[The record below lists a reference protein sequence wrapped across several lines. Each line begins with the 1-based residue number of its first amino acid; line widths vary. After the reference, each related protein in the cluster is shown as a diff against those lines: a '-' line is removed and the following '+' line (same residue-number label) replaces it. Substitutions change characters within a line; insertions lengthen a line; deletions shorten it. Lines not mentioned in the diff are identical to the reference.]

1 MNMAIK
7 KAFNKFILSIITLSL
22 VLFTLGT
29 STFAWFSL
37 SDINEVSDINITV
50 GGGEELLL
58 SLNGKDYYS
67 VLPASVLMN
76 YIKGSNGDQ
85 ELSLRPVTSTDGR
98 TIKNLNGDVLRTVED
113 GQNIYFIRL
122 RVYFRAN
129 DINDSMAEE
138 YGLGVYLDDFNYDI
152 TYNDVNNAGGT
163 YIVSKGIKAKAE
175 VDFTD
180 YDLATGE
187 PIDIHSTD
195 VVTKYA
201 SDAVRVAFYDNQYTF
216 YGSQDLATKYYDLSY
231 RNRQE
236 LYNYG
241 YGYGYS
247 SDLEELKGSASFYY
261 EKTKTNLTP
270 EELSVPVYHP
280 SNGFSEFGSED
291 RAMFAK
297 DSNGFICYLTAVDVG
312 KYEGYMTMLIWL
324 EGFDPDCYNVITN
337 DTVVISLKFKLGYR
351 ENKD

>member
-1 MNMAIK
+1 MAIK
-7 KAFNKFILSIITLSL
+7 RAFNKFILSIVTLSL
-22 VLFTLGT
+22 VFFTLGT

-37 SDINEVSDINITV
+37 SDMNEVSDINITV
-50 GGGEELLL
+50 GGGEELQL
-58 SLNGKDYYS
+58 SLNNKDYYS

-76 YIKGSNGDQ
+76 FIKGNNGDQ
-85 ELSLRPVTSTDGR
+85 ELCLRPVTSTDGR

-113 GQNIYFIRL
+113 GQNVNFIKL
-122 RVYFRAN
+122 TVYFRAN

-138 YGLGVYLDDFNYDI
+138 YGLGVYIDDFNYDVTFKDI
-152 TYNDVNNAGGT
+152 DNAGGT

-216 YGSQDLATKYYDLSY
+216 YGSRELATKYYDLSY
-231 RNRQE
+231 RNREE

-241 YGYGYS
+241 YG
-247 SDLEELKGSASFYY
+247 
-261 EKTKTNLTP
+261 
-270 EELSVPVYHP
+270 
-280 SNGFSEFGSED
+280 D
-291 RAMFAK
+291 R
-297 DSNGFICYLTAVDVG
+297 NYPGVG
-312 KYEGYMTMLIWL
+312 G
-324 EGFDPDCYNVITN
+324 CQ
-337 DTVVISLKFKLGYR
+337 
-351 ENKD
+351 